1 MCAEPGSAGGV
12 GGLSGES
19 SREAASALARAQ
31 RGNLNRGG
39 VGEGGTVRRS
49 RCRQWGLRGDQ
60 GRSDAPWG
68 GRGENCIGA
77 KELTSAPLWLG
88 QSPEGSHSN
97 SGHLGLYAGVWLEEE
112 AEKVRWTSDDG
123 SWKQSY
129 SHGTKGWG
137 LNIQLKREAFN

>member
-1 MCAEPGSAGGV
+1 M
-12 GGLSGES
+12 
-19 SREAASALARAQ
+19 
-31 RGNLNRGG
+31 
-39 VGEGGTVRRS
+39 RRS

-60 GRSDAPWG
+60 GRSDALWG

-88 QSPEGSHSN
+88 QSREGSHSN
-97 SGHLGLYAGVWLEEE
+97 SGHLGLYAGAWLEEE

-123 SWKQSY
+123 GWKQSY
-129 SHGTKGWG
+129 SRGTKGWG